1 MDGMDKADT
10 RANHTILVVDDEPIN
25 IRVLHAYLARAGHQ
39 ILEAQSG
46 QEALEKAGQQPDLIL
61 LDVMMPGMDGLETCR
76 QLKQQDATRN
86 IPVIFL
92 SALSDSEFKTKGLE
106 AGGVDYVIKP
116 FDSKELLARVHT
128 HLTLRDQERQ
138 IREYAD
144 NLQAMVEERTGT
156 SSSPRMWRLQKSS
169 TASCW
174 GGHTRTCP
182 WRTCPA

>member
-92 SALSDSEFKTKGLE
+92 SALSDSEFKT
-106 AGGVDYVIKP
+106 
-116 FDSKELLARVHT
+116 
-128 HLTLRDQERQ
+128 
-138 IREYAD
+138 
-144 NLQAMVEERTGT
+144 
-156 SSSPRMWRLQKSS
+156 
-169 TASCW
+169 
-174 GGHTRTCP
+174 
-182 WRTCPA
+182 